1 MKKVIILAA
10 EQRRFDQLEA
20 LLGDKNNLDC
30 HRICLPAQLTVEK
43 LAVINPD
50 YVFFPHWSVKVPRD
64 IYEHYPCVMFH
75 MTDLP
80 YGRGGSPLQN
90 LIVRGHKETEISAF
104 KCDEGIDTGPVYL
117 KNKLS
122 LSGTAEEIFN
132 RAIPVIAKMIEEIV
146 ANEIIPL
153 PQQGKTEVFMR
164 RKPEDGELSGLDSI
178 EQVYDYIRMLDA
190 DGYPRAFLET
200 NEFKFEFENA
210 RLIESELLADVKV
223 TRKN

>member
-20 LLGDKNNLDC
+20 LLGDNDNLDC
-30 HRICLPAQLTVEK
+30 HRIRLPAQLTAEK
-43 LAVINPD
+43 LSMINPD
-50 YVFFPHWSVKVPRD
+50 YVFFPHWSLKIPPD
-64 IYEHYPCVMFH
+64 IYDHYPCVMFH

-90 LIVRGHKETEISAF
+90 LIVRGHEETVISAF

-117 KNKLS
+117 KKKLS

-132 RAIPVIAKMIEEIV
+132 RAIPVIVEMIDEIV

-164 RKPEDGELSGLDSI
+164 RKPGDGELSGLDSI

-200 NEFKFEFENA
+200 NEFIFEFENA
-210 RLIESELLADVKV
+210 RLIENEVLADVKV

>member
-10 EQRRFDQLEA
+10 EQSRFDQLEA
-20 LLGDKNNLDC
+20 LLGEKDYLDC
-30 HRICLPAQLTVEK
+30 HRIRQPDQLTADK
-43 LAVINPD
+43 LSVINPD
-50 YVFFPHWSVKVPRD
+50 YIFFPHWSLKIPRE
-64 IYEHYPCVMFH
+64 IHKTYSCIMFH

-90 LIVRGHKETEISAF
+90 LIVRGHRETVISAF

-132 RAIPVIAKMIEEIV
+132 RAIPIIAEMIEEIV
-146 ANEIIPL
+146 VNDIVPL
-153 PQQGKTEVFMR
+153 PQQGKPQVFMR
-164 RKPEDGELSGLDSI
+164 RKPEDGELSRLDSI
-178 EQVYDYIRMLDA
+178 HQIYDYIRMLDA
-190 DGYPRAFLET
+190 EGYPRAFLET
-200 NEFKFEFENA
+200 NDFIFEFENA
-210 RLIESELLADVKV
+210 RLTESELLADVKI